1 MSNVLVPLDGSDKD
15 ERAIPAAAAF
25 ADLAGGDLR
34 LIRVFDTPVDSLA
47 PRARR
52 MGVTDAAL
60 ELRSD
65 MERSVR
71 GIADRLIADTGRP
84 ATAEVAE
91 GFDVAGVL
99 VARAAEP
106 GTDLVVMAT
115 RAPGA
120 LGRALRGSVAD
131 RVMRESPRPVVLI
144 PPGTDDT
151 RGRQV
156 QLDRVLVPLDGSAF
170 ALAAIDQLL
179 ELRGGRELE
188 YVLLEVLTS
197 GFVDVA
203 PPGLSGLADDMV
215 IPDAYSGLPDIA
227 RARATAE
234 QRLNGV
240 ADRLRAQGAKS
251 VRVRVVE
258 AADPAAAI
266 NRTVREELVDF
277 VAMSTRGSSGLKRF
291 VLGSV
296 AEKVVRESVVPVLLV
311 TPR

>member
-1 MSNVLVPLDGSDKD
+1 MTNVLVPLDGSEKD
-15 ERAIPAAAAF
+15 QRAIPAAAAF

-34 LIRVFDTPVDSLA
+34 LIRVLDTPIDSLP
-47 PRARR
+47 PRART
-52 MGVTDAAL
+52 MGVADAAL
-60 ELRSD
+60 EMRGD
-65 MERSVR
+65 IERSVR

-131 RVMRESPRPVVLI
+131 RVMRESPRPVVLV
-144 PPGTDDT
+144 PPGTDDISGK
-151 RGRQV
+151 RI
-156 QLDRVLVPLDGSAF
+156 QLRRVLVPLDGSAF
-170 ALAAIDQLL
+170 ALAAVDQVLA
-179 ELRGGRELE
+179 LRGGRGME
-188 YVLLEVLTS
+188 YVLIEVVTS
-197 GFVDVA
+197 GFADVA
-203 PPGLSGLADDMV
+203 PPGLAGLAEGTAV
-215 IPDAYSGLPDIA
+215 PEAYSGLPDIA
-227 RARATAE
+227 RARAAAE
-234 QRLNGV
+234 ERLNRV
-240 ADRLRAQGAKS
+240 ADRLRAQGVPAA
-251 VRVRVVE
+251 RVRVVE

-266 NRTVREELVDF
+266 SRAVREELADF
-277 VAMSTRGSSGLKRF
+277 VAMSTRGLSGLKRF

-311 TPR
+311 TPH